1 MNQSIKNSKHVVF
14 SWGKKQDLEIIN
26 LNPMLQKQ
34 CMATSFAGRIMPVTL
49 YNVSFSS
56 RLSECG
62 VSVCHSLCSHTE
74 ACSLCTV
81 TVF

>member
-34 CMATSFAGRIMPVTL
+34 CMATSFCGEDYACYTL
-49 YNVSFSS
+49 QCFVFFTFIRMWSVS
-56 RLSECG
+56 LPQPLLT
-62 VSVCHSLCSHTE
+62 H
-74 ACSLCTV
+74 
-81 TVF
+81 

>member
-1 MNQSIKNSKHVVF
+1 
-14 SWGKKQDLEIIN
+14 
-26 LNPMLQKQ
+26 
-34 CMATSFAGRIMPVTL
+34 MPVTL

-62 VSVCHSLCSHTE
+62 ASVCHSLCSHTE

-81 TVF
+81 TVFWGPKSYGEDFSVYCVIVS